1 MDNNKQ
7 IKLLYISENMIYAIG
22 KEVFYIMKKIG
33 VYRRVDELG
42 RIVITKDIRKAL
54 EINIKDSIEIYTD
67 GNSIILKKLEDNCI
81 FCGKTKD
88 ITQFNDKMVCSKCI
102 QSIMALK

>member
-1 MDNNKQ
+1 
-7 IKLLYISENMIYAIG
+7 
-22 KEVFYIMKKIG
+22 MKKTG

-42 RIVITKDIRKAL
+42 RIVLPKEIRDAL
-54 EINIKDSIEIYTD
+54 EINIKDPMEIYTD

-88 ITQFNDKMVCSKCI
+88 ITKYKDKIICSKCI